1 VTDARGRH
9 QLAAASAGVVGQR
22 ALVERKKQLGW
33 GGAGGGDEPFRVAL
47 DDGDPLVP
55 PRVHALLRG
64 SATNLW
70 QAAGSPLE
78 EANATLHSTRLL
90 GGGAEDPSRWRPP
103 INRFAGVDDPARP
116 RPPSRAAASPGPL
129 AKLDRPPA
137 VALFDDG
144 ASREGGDSRAVSDL
158 GSRDS
163 APRRPR
169 AGEAGRL
176 ARSLGRPGDA
186 VVRLQREQ
194 ARDAAGGLDDS
205 STTKG
210 KKLAAALAEDEAAAG
225 ARAGRP
231 AAAGARGPAA
241 SWVMLSPTETAE
253 REWFH
258 FAGDG
263 RRRTLGGDAP
273 RLAKWG
279 RVAGSRVCDG
289 MFSER
294 RWDPDDREDEGGFYF
309 YHRPKTPCAA
319 SAPSSLLHLPPP
331 DAVAAL
337 GPGALRDGPGLG
349 AAPPPAAPPVVLPPS
364 APRPPAAPRPPD
376 ARAGAPG
383 AAGAA
388 PPPGHVAPAP
398 LTLVTGQPPEP
409 GDDAPSDA
417 DESDEEEP
425 FVLEGSTFNQRQYQ
439 TRDCVFE
446 DTDKVCEAA
455 CAGDWAKAL
464 EQRAF
469 ATCVASAEREV
480 ATAEGRLHAAAV
492 RKSEERAAAL
502 ALAREA
508 AERRAEE
515 DDGDDDDDLDSFERE
530 AKERDAFKDV
540 PDEVHVPPPPAP
552 PAEPGAGQESEIPNF
567 KGSSLGRFPLVSA
580 DFWTSDHLLE
590 RSRSVDAFSGTRAR
604 GTLTLNHSCPAQAEP
619 DAVFAA
625 VAAALS
631 RSDFRKICYLF
642 DHYCALQA
650 LGAPKKATRRS
661 SRGDRG
667 DDDAAAAAAAGD
679 DDDAAS
685 RSSSSS
691 SDDDGGDDAAPKGG
705 DLFFLHEQHL
715 LACLGDLGVL
725 GQATAAQARLGDA
738 QARSIFR
745 LATGA
750 QATRR
755 RGNVTATTTFL
766 PGADKGGLGLA
777 PSQRGGQGV
786 ILGNAAAAAV
796 LPGFEV
802 DREPSVAHPGGP
814 GGGDD
819 SQDDASHGDA
829 STVGSLASPDPRNRP
844 AGSFDDA
851 PGGDDDDDDDDD
863 GDDGDDDGPA
873 VDPSL
878 VAAAALAEG
887 GGGGLITASRR
898 ASAARPPSAEGTP
911 DGSEAGDDRPAER
924 KKKKTKA
931 ERQAEAML
939 NFAMSTAGMGG
950 GRDRAASGDVDRAAP
965 PRLDRARFVEVLVR
979 VALQLYMGLK
989 PPPRPAKAMA
999 MLLQQVALR
1008 APRAALEPRDGFRSS
1023 LSGQDKGDSSSL
1035 QREWS
1040 ARARSGKSIHASRA
1054 LREMIARPKISRCE
1068 RKTTERGAFDV
1079 GNFAPFR
1086 CPGRSSTRGTSSGA
1100 SAPTRASSSASS

>member
-1 VTDARGRH
+1 
-9 QLAAASAGVVGQR
+9 
-22 ALVERKKQLGW
+22 
-33 GGAGGGDEPFRVAL
+33 
-47 DDGDPLVP
+47 
-55 PRVHALLRG
+55 
-64 SATNLW
+64 
-70 QAAGSPLE
+70 
-78 EANATLHSTRLL
+78 
-90 GGGAEDPSRWRPP
+90 
-103 INRFAGVDDPARP
+103 
-116 RPPSRAAASPGPL
+116 
-129 AKLDRPPA
+129 
-137 VALFDDG
+137 
-144 ASREGGDSRAVSDL
+144 
-158 GSRDS
+158 
-163 APRRPR
+163 
-169 AGEAGRL
+169 
-176 ARSLGRPGDA
+176 
-186 VVRLQREQ
+186 
-194 ARDAAGGLDDS
+194 
-205 STTKG
+205 
-210 KKLAAALAEDEAAAG
+210 
-225 ARAGRP
+225 
-231 AAAGARGPAA
+231 
-241 SWVMLSPTETAE
+241 MLSPTETAE

-337 GPGALRDGPGLG
+337 GRARDGRPRRRAAASG
-349 AAPPPAAPPVVLPPS
+349 AARGPAA
-364 APRPPAAPRPPD
+364 
-376 ARAGAPG
+376 
-383 AAGAA
+383 
-388 PPPGHVAPAP
+388 VAPAP

-502 ALAREA
+502 ALAKEA
-508 AERRAEE
+508 AERRADE

-552 PAEPGAGQESEIPNF
+552 PAEP
-567 KGSSLGRFPLVSA
+567 
-580 DFWTSDHLLE
+580 
-590 RSRSVDAFSGTRAR
+590 
-604 GTLTLNHSCPAQAEP
+604 

-631 RSDFRKICYLF
+631 R
-642 DHYCALQA
+642 
-650 LGAPKKATRRS
+650 
-661 SRGDRG
+661 
-667 DDDAAAAAAAGD
+667 
-679 DDDAAS
+679 
-685 RSSSSS
+685 SSSS

-725 GQATAAQARLGDA
+725 GQATAAQARLADA
-738 QARSIFR
+738 QARSIFQ
-745 LATGA
+745 LATGT

-766 PGADKGGLGLA
+766 PGADRGGLGLA

-786 ILGNAAAAAV
+786 ILGNAAAAAAAV

-802 DREPSVAHPGGP
+802 DREHSVAHPGGP

-829 STVGSLASPDPRNRP
+829 STVGSLASPDPGTGPRAR
-844 AGSFDDA
+844 STT

-898 ASAARPPSAEGTP
+898 AARPPSAEGTP

-1023 LSGQDKGDSSSL
+1023 LSGQQKGDSTSL
-1035 QREWS
+1035 QR
-1040 ARARSGKSIHASRA
+1040 
-1054 LREMIARPKISRCE
+1054 
-1068 RKTTERGAFDV
+1068 
-1079 GNFAPFR
+1079 
-1086 CPGRSSTRGTSSGA
+1086 RSSTRGTSSGA